1 MITHIHVTRRR
12 LLTTSEAAAMLNV
25 HENTVRRW
33 SDRGILGS
41 FRIGSRADR
50 RFVESEVNRLIAKL
64 HRDGG
69 DVRTAQ

>member
-1 MITHIHVTRRR
+1 MITHIHVARRR
-12 LLTTSEAAAMLNV
+12 LLTTGEAAAMLNV

-50 RFVESEVNRLIAKL
+50 RFIETEVNGLIAKM
-64 HRDGG
+64 HRDRG
-69 DVRTAQ
+69 DERIAL